1 LRDFA
6 PWPENSPRP
15 RAKAKA
21 KAKAQTTV
29 QNPFGQ
35 RKRPDTLVPGPLIR
49 ICNTVRLFSSVLRR
63 CLNFGLCLRLN
74 FGLCLRFNLCLWH
87 TLNRSL
93 CSLLA
98 LRLFTRLARRPG
110 FARLRCRIVPRISSL
125 RIRRAFRCLHKSRL
139 RLVTAWIDQIRLRLG
154 SGDSVLCILLF
165 RTVLAVLAPAMLSTI
180 LTALV
185 LSILSVAR
193 LLLGTLC
200 FALAVPF
207 GTFAIPLCTFTIP
220 LGLTLAVLLLL
231 LLALGINFF
240 LRSPKH
246 AQIMLGMLEKILC
259 RNTVARQLCIPPKL
273 LVFIDNLLRRA
284 AHLTLWPR
292 AVKNPVRDIAA
303 ALRTVAIVFPRT
315 GFG

>member
-1 LRDFA
+1 
-6 PWPENSPRP
+6 
-15 RAKAKA
+15 
-21 KAKAQTTV
+21 
-29 QNPFGQ
+29 
-35 RKRPDTLVPGPLIR
+35 
-49 ICNTVRLFSSVLRR
+49 
-63 CLNFGLCLRLN
+63 
-74 FGLCLRFNLCLWH
+74 
-87 TLNRSL
+87 
-93 CSLLA
+93 
-98 LRLFTRLARRPG
+98 
-110 FARLRCRIVPRISSL
+110 
-125 RIRRAFRCLHKSRL
+125 
-139 RLVTAWIDQIRLRLG
+139 
-154 SGDSVLCILLF
+154 LLF

-200 FALAVPF
+200 FALA
-207 GTFAIPLCTFTIP
+207 IPLCTFTIP

-231 LLALGINFF
+231 LLALGINLF